1 MPNDEA
7 KQIADRIEELRSAI
21 AVAARDAGRDAD
33 EITLLAVSKKQSAA
47 RVQAAYDAGLRDFG
61 ENYVQGMQEHVALL
75 PAEDVRWHFI
85 GHLQSKKAKLVSGVA
100 LVHSV
105 DSEKLARKLATGA
118 RDAGRVLPCLVN
130 VNISMQESKS
140 GVLPDALIPLLDA
153 IGALPDLSLQGLMC
167 IPSQLEEPRRAFAR
181 LRELRDRAQVATGL
195 TLPELSMGMS
205 SDFRDAIAEG
215 STIVRIGTQLFG
227 ERDATETKVSR

>member
-1 MPNDEA
+1 MPTDEA
-7 KQIADRIEELRSAI
+7 KQIADRVAGLQAAI
-21 AVAARDAGRDAD
+21 AEAAQGAGRDAD

-75 PAEDVRWHFI
+75 PADVRWHFI

-100 LVHSV
+100 LVHSL

-130 VNISMQESKS
+130 VNISMQDSKS
-140 GVLPDALIPLLDA
+140 GIVPDALIPLLTKIA
-153 IGALPDLSLQGLMC
+153 ALPELSLQGLMC
-167 IPSQLEEPRRAFAR
+167 IPSQAEEPRRAFAR
-181 LRELRDRAQVATGL
+181 LRELRDRAEVATGL

-205 SDFRDAIAEG
+205 SDYRDAIAEG
-215 STIVRIGTQLFG
+215 STIIRIGTQLFG
-227 ERDATETKVSR
+227 ERDATEAAVSR